1 MSLNGLDAQNIYDA
15 YQAAIAEAGGWFL
28 LRYVNRDSVE
38 LLSRG
43 KNGVHEARNAIAKYE
58 EQSPLYGLIIYRRR
72 KVLIKYIP
80 EGTSRLLQARTA
92 VHFQD
97 VLERYSPYETLL
109 EITQADGLNDT
120 SLASSFPLHTASPSA
135 SSSRLHEISEDGEDP
150 GTAGKGIRGQ
160 NNSGQIFG
168 TRQYKMERRV
178 DQLMRPSDRPTPS
191 IYVSSETSGRT
202 TSPLSGVTKP
212 SLSQYLVREDSGGRS
227 ISSITSPVPSPYS
240 DYGGSNGGSDL
251 SAANEVDPMSKPQVP
266 VKDLTASNPL
276 AQNPVVQEQP
286 GVTESPGLPTRSSA
300 RQSSNASD
308 AGTMRREIASV
319 KSEEPTH
326 AIPPSTE
333 SKVDAPLD
341 SSSGIDDLV
350 RAFPVHT
357 EKAPYDEPFDFSY
370 LDKPK
375 VKLAPRMVSPDKAKR
390 PSMSSIS
397 ALPAAFRSKP
407 DQLRPKSQGP
417 ATLTHAQVMSSY
429 PAPPPIPIQP
439 EYTPRPV
446 SRGSVKSMS
455 SQKSTSM
462 TPDKLRLMKALE
474 LRKRQLRKSNPQ
486 LQMPPLADDA
496 PELPKPAPPV
506 IEEVK
511 PEVNEEKRTLAP
523 TEGMNGYA
531 PIRKPD
537 SGIEMNYEQH
547 SHKQP
552 LEPRMEQSVEEE
564 SSPPATTPLQKEM
577 QLREDEVERQEEVP
591 KAESEVVPE
600 ATAPPSEPTLSNP
613 SSARQSA
620 RMSRQSL
627 KRLETSPETP
637 AEPGPNSE
645 PKAVLPF
652 AGLRDPPSTDSP
664 TLGRPAPEPV
674 FTTSREHL
682 LTDVPSII
690 TTASSRPPSSSG
702 LAEAGSEPHV
712 VETPTEETGALDQ
725 LEHGDNLDLPPRSPK
740 RKGSDLAKRRRG
752 IVEPLQIA
760 VERHNMSDGDMS
772 DDEFL
777 EELKSATLHE
787 AKPMSVSKS
796 PGPGAQFFPRRPS
809 NQSMASKASAS
820 ESPQKSSTVNSTVR
834 NAPDVSPESVQP
846 PATRE
851 LTGSPES
858 YKSPHAMHPSTLDRS
873 EGVPILRR
881 QVSDGITRRIQALAE
896 QSSRDTSPNAV
907 QVPTRPITPDSE
919 LNSFIANDRRAPARS
934 PTARTGSYRARRPT
948 GDRVSAMPIA
958 PSQSETSAPVWS
970 TSQDVSSNRDSVSVR
985 ARIVRPQSTSYGQPQ
1000 AEEGASAEPNTLQES
1015 RIEISH
1021 RRGIPTPTSVSQA
1034 FLPPLETSVPKNET
1048 APSSN
1053 NRRDSTES
1061 RILNSVRRRS
1071 YGRNKGLPPP
1081 PLTGIDA
1088 VPTVNYPPPPP
1099 SSTGVSFFDDSPAV
1113 APAATSRT
1121 SRFFKRMSN
1130 IGGNSKRRSIAAQS
1144 VGSSVAS
1151 PTERTGSA
1159 AERDRSDMPPGVVVG
1174 DLNVQ
1179 FPDTLLWKRRALS
1192 LSETGHLFLSAASSE
1207 HTRASLPPKR
1217 YHLSEFK
1224 APYTPDLDRAE
1235 MPWSIWLEFVTYDGG
1250 VLQVACEDAMGQ
1262 RQVLRLLGGYW
1273 KAWVG

>member
-135 SSSRLHEISEDGEDP
+135 SSSRLHEISEDGEDS

-266 VKDLTASNPL
+266 VKDVTASKPL
-276 AQNPVVQEQP
+276 AQNPVVQEQSR
-286 GVTESPGLPTRSSA
+286 VAESPSLHSRSSA

-308 AGTMRREIASV
+308 VGTMRREIASV
-319 KSEEPTH
+319 KSEELTH
-326 AIPPSTE
+326 ETPPSTA
-333 SKVDAPLD
+333 SKDDAPLET
-341 SSSGIDDLV
+341 SPGIDDLV

-407 DQLRPKSQGP
+407 DQIRPKSQGP

-474 LRKRQLRKSNPQ
+474 LRKRQLRKSNPRLQ
-486 LQMPPLADDA
+486 LPPLADDA
-496 PELPKPAPPV
+496 PELPRPAPSV

-511 PEVNEEKRTLAP
+511 PQVNEEKRTLAP

-531 PIRKPD
+531 PNRKPD
-537 SGIEMNYEQH
+537 SGIEMNYEQPN
-547 SHKQP
+547 HKQH
-552 LEPRMEQSVEEE
+552 LEPRIEQSGEEE
-564 SSPPATTPLQKEM
+564 SSPLVASSPRIETQV
-577 QLREDEVERQEEVP
+577 RRDEVEQQPTEVA
-591 KAESEVVPE
+591 KVEREIIPE
-600 ATAPPSEPTLSNP
+600 ATPPPSEPTLSNP

-637 AEPGPNSE
+637 TAAAELGANSE
-645 PKAVLPF
+645 PRAVLPF

-664 TLGRPAPEPV
+664 TLGRQVPEPSI
-674 FTTSREHL
+674 TTSREHL
-682 LTDVPSII
+682 VTDVPSIM

-702 LAEAGSEPHV
+702 LIEAGFKPHD

-752 IVEPLQIA
+752 IVEPLHIA

-772 DDEFL
+772 DD
-777 EELKSATLHE
+777 
-787 AKPMSVSKS
+787 
-796 PGPGAQFFPRRPS
+796 
-809 NQSMASKASAS
+809 
-820 ESPQKSSTVNSTVR
+820 
-834 NAPDVSPESVQP
+834 
-846 PATRE
+846 
-851 LTGSPES
+851 
-858 YKSPHAMHPSTLDRS
+858 
-873 EGVPILRR
+873 
-881 QVSDGITRRIQALAE
+881 
-896 QSSRDTSPNAV
+896 
-907 QVPTRPITPDSE
+907 
-919 LNSFIANDRRAPARS
+919 
-934 PTARTGSYRARRPT
+934 
-948 GDRVSAMPIA
+948 
-958 PSQSETSAPVWS
+958 
-970 TSQDVSSNRDSVSVR
+970 
-985 ARIVRPQSTSYGQPQ
+985 
-1000 AEEGASAEPNTLQES
+1000 
-1015 RIEISH
+1015 
-1021 RRGIPTPTSVSQA
+1021 
-1034 FLPPLETSVPKNET
+1034 
-1048 APSSN
+1048 
-1053 NRRDSTES
+1053 
-1061 RILNSVRRRS
+1061 
-1071 YGRNKGLPPP
+1071 
-1081 PLTGIDA
+1081 
-1088 VPTVNYPPPPP
+1088 
-1099 SSTGVSFFDDSPAV
+1099 
-1113 APAATSRT
+1113 
-1121 SRFFKRMSN
+1121 
-1130 IGGNSKRRSIAAQS
+1130 
-1144 VGSSVAS
+1144 
-1151 PTERTGSA
+1151 
-1159 AERDRSDMPPGVVVG
+1159 
-1174 DLNVQ
+1174 
-1179 FPDTLLWKRRALS
+1179 
-1192 LSETGHLFLSAASSE
+1192 
-1207 HTRASLPPKR
+1207 
-1217 YHLSEFK
+1217 
-1224 APYTPDLDRAE
+1224 
-1235 MPWSIWLEFVTYDGG
+1235 
-1250 VLQVACEDAMGQ
+1250 
-1262 RQVLRLLGGYW
+1262 
-1273 KAWVG
+1273 

>member
-135 SSSRLHEISEDGEDP
+135 SSSRLHEISEDGEDT
-150 GTAGKGIRGQ
+150 GNAGKGIRGQ

-178 DQLMRPSDRPTPS
+178 DQLMRPSDRPPPS
-191 IYVSSETSGRT
+191 IYVSSEPSGRP
-202 TSPLSGVTKP
+202 TSPLAGVTKP

-266 VKDLTASNPL
+266 VKDVTASQPL
-276 AQNPVVQEQP
+276 AQDPVMQEQSGIAILP
-286 GVTESPGLPTRSSA
+286 SMPTRSPA
-300 RQSSNASD
+300 RQSSTASEAD
-308 AGTMRREIASV
+308 TMRRETASV
-319 KSEEPTH
+319 KSEG
-326 AIPPSTE
+326 AISAEAKNTAVT
-333 SKVDAPLD
+333 SAAPLD

-407 DQLRPKSQGP
+407 DQIRPKSQGP
-417 ATLTHAQVMSSY
+417 AILTHAQVMSSY
-429 PAPPPIPIQP
+429 PAPPPIPIHP
-439 EYTPRPV
+439 EYTPRPI

-486 LQMPPLADDA
+486 IQMPPLIDEA
-496 PELPKPAPPV
+496 PELPKPTPLVNQDEKAEV
-506 IEEVK
+506 I
-511 PEVNEEKRTLAP
+511 EEKRTLAP
-523 TEGMNGYA
+523 AAGLNGYTSS
-531 PIRKPD
+531 RKPD

-547 SHKQP
+547 NHKQH
-552 LEPRMEQSVEEE
+552 LEPRIEQSKEEE
-564 SSPPATTPLQKEM
+564 SSSLAASSPRNETQVFKH
-577 QLREDEVERQEEVP
+577 EVEQPTEVA
-591 KAESEVVPE
+591 KVEREIIPE
-600 ATAPPSEPTLSNP
+600 ATPPPSEPTLSNP
-613 SSARQSA
+613 PSARQSA

-637 AEPGPNSE
+637 TSVAEPGTE
-645 PKAVLPF
+645 TETKAVLPF
-652 AGLRDPPSTDSP
+652 GGLRDPPSTDSP
-664 TLGRPAPEPV
+664 TLGRPAPGPS
-674 FTTSREHL
+674 FSTSREHL
-682 LTDVPSII
+682 LTNVPSII
-690 TTASSRPPSSSG
+690 TTASSRPSSSNG
-702 LAEAGSEPHV
+702 QNAARSESQTAQ
-712 VETPTEETGALDQ
+712 TPTEEPATLDQ
-725 LEHGDNLDLPPRSPK
+725 LEDGDNLEVPPQSPK

-752 IVEPLQIA
+752 IVEPLHIA

-820 ESPQKSSTVNSTVR
+820 ESPQKPATATSTVNSS
-834 NAPDVSPESVQP
+834 PDVSPESVDP

-858 YKSPHAMHPSTLDRS
+858 FKSPRSVLSSTQDRS
-873 EGVPILRR
+873 ETVPILRR

-907 QVPTRPITPDSE
+907 RVPIRPITPESE
-919 LNSFIANDRRAPARS
+919 LNSFIANDRRAPGRS
-934 PTARTGSYRARRPT
+934 PTARNGSYRARRPT
-948 GDRVSAMPIA
+948 GDRVSAMPSA
-958 PSQSETSAPVWS
+958 PSQSDNSAPVWS

-1000 AEEGASAEPNTLQES
+1000 AEEGAPAEPNTLQES

-1021 RRGIPTPTSVSQA
+1021 RRGIPTPTPVSQA
-1034 FLPPLETSVPKNET
+1034 FLPPLETSVPKNEP

-1071 YGRNKGLPPP
+1071 YGRNKGLPPA
-1081 PLTGIDA
+1081 PLTSIEA
-1088 VPTVNYPPPPP
+1088 VPTVNYPPPPS

-1151 PTERTGSA
+1151 PVERTGSA

-1179 FPDTLLWKRRALS
+1179 FPDTL
-1192 LSETGHLFLSAASSE
+1192 
-1207 HTRASLPPKR
+1207 
-1217 YHLSEFK
+1217 
-1224 APYTPDLDRAE
+1224 
-1235 MPWSIWLEFVTYDGG
+1235 
-1250 VLQVACEDAMGQ
+1250 
-1262 RQVLRLLGGYW
+1262 
-1273 KAWVG
+1273 